1 MNLLLAAHDIG
12 LGAVWVG
19 IYPRE
24 DRVKDFRKLLRL
36 PEQIIPLALV
46 PIGYPAIKVAP
57 EDRYK
62 EKRVHYN
69 GW

>member
-1 MNLLLAAHDIG
+1 MNLLLAAHDTG

-19 IYPRE
+19 IFPRE
-24 DRVKDFRKLLRL
+24 DGVNDFRKLLQL
-36 PEQIIPLALV
+36 PDRIIPLALV

-57 EDRYK
+57 EDRFN
-62 EKRVHYN
+62 EKRIHHN